1 MKILKLAAFALGGI
15 AALLAAAVLYV
26 AITFDAVRVKEELK
40 RVVLEQKQRTLDIEG
55 DVDLSFYP
63 NLGLKLGR
71 AALSEHNST
80 ARFAAIDS
88 ARVSVAVLP
97 LLSGWLVIDEI
108 RIEGANVDLIRYKDG
123 SFNFDDLL
131 SAEKDESSSVRFDI
145 AGLKLSRSAL
155 AFRDEGSG
163 AAHALGDIELSVG
176 KLSNAA
182 RGRIDLA
189 ARWTSAQPTA
199 DTRIVLAA
207 GYDYDLLA
215 QRFTFDA
222 LSATMDGTLFDL
234 TDLRAALTSTRL
246 EVGADGRLDIQKLA
260 LDLSARR
267 AGEALSAKL
276 EAPALQ
282 LDAGGARS
290 DDVSLAAKVDSSARM
305 ADLKLQL
312 KGIEG
317 SAQAIRIA
325 GLTLALDA
333 RQDAATV
340 KAALTSP
347 LSVQLDGPS
356 GELSALEGSI
366 DIAHPSLPMK
376 SIKLPLKG
384 SARADLQAQTAALD
398 LDTRLDDSHILLK
411 LAATRLQPL
420 ALSFDVDI
428 DQLDLD
434 RYRSPAPAGD
444 ASRPADGNPDDTPV
458 DLSALRAI
466 NASGSVRIGALQ
478 LAGVKMTKMTLNVK
492 ASNGKLEVSPY
503 SAALYQGAASG
514 ALSLNA
520 NGNRIAL
527 RQTLSDIDVRP
538 LIRDAAG
545 KDLLEGRGTIML
557 DVATAGTTVG
567 ALKRALDGSASLKLR
582 DGAIRGINLAKS
594 LREAKAKLVGGGAT
608 VQQASTTEKTDFSA
622 LSASFRIDDG
632 IARNS
637 DLTASSPFLRL
648 AGAGTINLPEAS
660 VDYVARVTLA
670 ATSKGQDGRAA
681 DELRGVTV
689 PVRLYGPFASLDYK
703 IEFAD
708 LVKGAART
716 AVEQQSQKLQDKARD
731 KVQEQV
737 GDKLKGLFGR

>member
-26 AITFDAVRVKEELK
+26 AITFDAVRVKEELR

-71 AALSEHNST
+71 TALSEHNST
-80 ARFAAIDS
+80 ERFAAIDG

-97 LLSGWLVIDEI
+97 LLSGSLVIDEI
-108 RIEGANVDLIRYKDG
+108 RVEGANVTLIRYKDG
-123 SFNFDDLL
+123 SFNFEDLL
-131 SAEKDESSSVRFDI
+131 SAEKDEGSPVRFDI

-163 AAHALGDIELSVG
+163 AVHTLGDIELAVG
-176 KLSNAA
+176 KLSNTA
-182 RGRIDLA
+182 RGKLDMA
-189 ARWTSAQPTA
+189 AHWTSAQPTA

-207 GYDYDLLA
+207 GYDYDLLT
-215 QRFTFDA
+215 QRFA
-222 LSATMDGTLFDL
+222 LEALNATMDGTLLDL

-246 EVGADGRLDIQKLA
+246 EAGAEGRIDIQKLA
-260 LDLSARR
+260 FDLSARR

-276 EAPALQ
+276 AAPALQ
-282 LDAGGARS
+282 LDAGGARG
-290 DDVSLAAKVDSSARM
+290 DEISLTAKIDSSARM
-305 ADLKLQL
+305 ADIKLQL

-317 SAQAIRIA
+317 NAQAIRVA

-333 RQDAATV
+333 RLDTATV

-347 LSVQLDGPS
+347 LNIQLDGPS
-356 GELSALEGSI
+356 GELSALDGTI

-376 SIKLPLKG
+376 SVKLPVKG
-384 SARADLQAQTAALD
+384 SARADLKAQTAALD

-420 ALSFDVDI
+420 ALTFDVDI
-428 DQLDLD
+428 DQLNLD
-434 RYRSPAPAGD
+434 RYRPPAAAGD
-444 ASRPADGNPDDTPV
+444 ATRPAAGNPDDTPV
-458 DLSALRAI
+458 DLSALRDI

-514 ALSLNA
+514 ALMLNA
-520 NGNRIAL
+520 DGNRIAL
-527 RQTLSDIDVRP
+527 KQTLSDIDVHP

-545 KDLLEGRGTIML
+545 KDLLEGRGTVML
-557 DVATAGTTVG
+557 DIATSGTTVG
-567 ALKRALDGSASLKLR
+567 ALKRALDGNASLKLR

-594 LREAKAKLVGGGAT
+594 LREAKAKLGGGTT
-608 VQQASTTEKTDFSA
+608 VQQASATEKTDFSA

-660 VDYVARVTLA
+660 VDYLARVTLA

-716 AVEQQSQKLQDKARD
+716 AVEQQSQKLQEKARD

>member
-1 MKILKLAAFALGGI
+1 MKILKLAAFALGGV

-26 AITFDAVRVKEELK
+26 AITFDAVRVKEELR

-71 AALSEHNST
+71 TALSEHNST
-80 ARFAAIDS
+80 ERFAAIDG

-97 LLSGWLVIDEI
+97 LLSGSLVIDEI
-108 RIEGANVDLIRYKDG
+108 RVEGASVTLIRYKDG
-123 SFNFDDLL
+123 SFNFEDLL
-131 SAEKDESSSVRFDI
+131 SAEKDEGSPVRFDI

-163 AAHALGDIELSVG
+163 AVHTLGDIELAVG
-176 KLSNAA
+176 KLSNTA
-182 RGRIDLA
+182 RGKLDMA
-189 ARWTSAQPTA
+189 AHWTSAQPTA
-199 DTRIVLAA
+199 DARIALAA
-207 GYDYDLLA
+207 GYDYDLLT
-215 QRFTFDA
+215 QRFA
-222 LSATMDGTLFDL
+222 LEALGATMDGTLLDL

-246 EVGADGRLDIQKLA
+246 EAGAEGRIDIQKLA
-260 LDLSARR
+260 FDLSARR

-276 EAPALQ
+276 AAPALQ
-282 LDAGGARS
+282 LDAGGARG
-290 DDVSLAAKVDSSARM
+290 DEISLAAKIDSSARM
-305 ADLKLQL
+305 ADIKLQL

-317 SAQAIRIA
+317 SAQAIRVA
-325 GLTLALDA
+325 GLTLTLDA
-333 RQDAATV
+333 RQDTATV
-340 KAALTSP
+340 KAALATP
-347 LSVQLDGPS
+347 LNVRLDGPS

-376 SIKLPLKG
+376 SVKLPVKG
-384 SARADLQAQTAALD
+384 SARADLKAQTAAVD

-420 ALSFDVDI
+420 ALTFDVDI
-428 DQLDLD
+428 DQLNLD
-434 RYRSPAPAGD
+434 RYRPPAATGD
-444 ASRPADGNPDDTPV
+444 ATRPAAGNPDDTPV
-458 DLSALRAI
+458 DLSALRGI

-514 ALSLNA
+514 ALMLNA
-520 NGNRIAL
+520 DGNRIAL
-527 RQTLSDIDVRP
+527 KQTLSDIDVHP

-545 KDLLEGRGTIML
+545 KDLLEGRGTVML
-557 DVATAGTTVG
+557 DVATSGTTVG
-567 ALKRALDGSASLKLR
+567 ALKRALDGNASLKLR

-594 LREAKAKLVGGGAT
+594 LREAKAKLGGGTT
-608 VQQASTTEKTDFSA
+608 VQQASATEKTDFSA

-660 VDYVARVTLA
+660 VDYLARVTLA

-689 PVRLYGPFASLDYK
+689 PVRLYGPFAGLDYK

-716 AVEQQSQKLQDKARD
+716 AVQQQSQKLQEKARD

>member
-26 AITFDAVRVKEELK
+26 AITFDAVRVKEELR

-71 AALSEHNST
+71 TALSEHNST
-80 ARFAAIDS
+80 ERFAAIDG

-97 LLSGWLVIDEI
+97 LLSGSLVVDEI
-108 RIEGANVDLIRYKDG
+108 RVEGASVTLIRYKDG
-123 SFNFDDLL
+123 SFNFEDLL
-131 SAEKDESSSVRFDI
+131 SAEKDESSPVRFDI

-163 AAHALGDIELSVG
+163 AAHMLDDIELSVG

-182 RGRIDLA
+182 RGRLDMA
-189 ARWTSAQPTA
+189 ARWSSAQPTA
-199 DTRIVLAA
+199 DARIVLAA
-207 GYDYDLLA
+207 GYDYDLPA
-215 QRFTFDA
+215 QRFALEA

-234 TDLRAALTSTRL
+234 TDLRAALTSDRL
-246 EVGADGRLDIQKLA
+246 EAGADGRIDIRKLA
-260 LDLSARR
+260 LDLSATR

-276 EAPALQ
+276 AAPALQ

-290 DDVSLAAKVDSSARM
+290 DEIGLTAKIDSSARM
-305 ADLKLQL
+305 ADIKLQL

-317 SAQAIRIA
+317 NAQAIRVD

-333 RQDAATV
+333 RLDTATV

-347 LSVQLDGPS
+347 LNIQLDGPS
-356 GELSALEGSI
+356 GELSALDGSI
-366 DIAHPSLPMK
+366 DIAYPSLPMK
-376 SIKLPLKG
+376 SVKLPVKG
-384 SARADLQAQTAALD
+384 SARADLKAQTAALD
-398 LDTRLDDSHILLK
+398 LDTQLDDSHILLK

-420 ALSFDVDI
+420 ALTFDVDI

-434 RYRSPAPAGD
+434 RYRPPAAAGPA
-444 ASRPADGNPDDTPV
+444 AGNPDDTPV
-458 DLSALRAI
+458 DLSALRGI

-492 ASNGKLEVSPY
+492 AANGKLEVSPY

-520 NGNRIAL
+520 DGNRIAL
-527 RQTLSDIDVRP
+527 KQTLSDVDVHP

-545 KDLLEGRGTIML
+545 KDLLEGRGTVML

-567 ALKRALDGSASLKLR
+567 ALKRALGGSASLKLR

-594 LREAKAKLVGGGAT
+594 LREAKAKLGGGAT
-608 VQQASTTEKTDFSA
+608 VQQASATEKTDFSA

-648 AGAGTINLPEAS
+648 AGAGTVNLPDES
-660 VDYVARVTLA
+660 VDYLARVTLA

-703 IEFAD
+703 IEFGD
-708 LVKGAART
+708 LVKGAARK
-716 AVEQQSQKLQDKARD
+716 AVEQQSQKLQEKARD

>member
-26 AITFDAVRVKEELK
+26 AITFDAVRVKEELR

-71 AALSEHNST
+71 TALSEHNST
-80 ARFAAIDS
+80 ERFAAIDS

-97 LLSGWLVIDEI
+97 LLSGSLVVDEI
-108 RIEGANVDLIRYKDG
+108 RVEGASVALIRYKDG
-123 SFNFDDLL
+123 SFNFEDLL
-131 SAEKDESSSVRFDI
+131 SAEKDDSSPVRFDI

-163 AAHALGDIELSVG
+163 AAHALDDIELSVG
-176 KLSNAA
+176 KLANAA
-182 RGRIDLA
+182 RGRLDLA
-189 ARWTSAQPTA
+189 ARWTSVQPTA
-199 DTRIVLAA
+199 DSRIVLAT
-207 GYDYDLLA
+207 GYDYDLPA
-215 QRFTFDA
+215 QRFALEA

-234 TDLRAALTSTRL
+234 TDVRAALTSERL
-246 EVGADGRLDIQKLA
+246 EAGADDRIEIRKLA

-276 EAPALQ
+276 TAPALQ
-282 LDAGGARS
+282 LDAGGARG
-290 DDVSLAAKVDSSARM
+290 DEVSLTAKIDSSARM
-305 ADLKLQL
+305 ADIKLQL

-333 RQDAATV
+333 RQDTATV
-340 KAALTSP
+340 KAALASP
-347 LSVQLDGPS
+347 LNVQLDGPS
-356 GELSALEGSI
+356 GELSALDGTI

-376 SIKLPLKG
+376 SVKLPVKG
-384 SARADLQAQTAALD
+384 SARADLKAQTAALD
-398 LDTRLDDSHILLK
+398 LDTRLDDSHIQLK

-420 ALSFDVDI
+420 ALNFDVDI

-434 RYRSPAPAGD
+434 RYRPPAAAGPA
-444 ASRPADGNPDDTPV
+444 AGNPDDTPV
-458 DLSALRAI
+458 DLSALRGI

-478 LAGVKMTKMTLNVK
+478 VAGVKMTKMTLNVK
-492 ASNGKLEVSPY
+492 AANGKLEVSPY

-520 NGNRIAL
+520 EGNRIAL
-527 RQTLSDIDVRP
+527 KQTLSDIDVHP

-545 KDLLEGRGTIML
+545 KDLLEGRGTVML
-557 DVATAGTTVG
+557 DVATSGTTVG

-594 LREAKAKLVGGGAT
+594 LREAKAKLGGGAT
-608 VQQASTTEKTDFSA
+608 VQQASATEKTDFSA

-648 AGAGTINLPEAS
+648 AGAGTVNLPDES
-660 VDYVARVTLA
+660 VDYLARVTLA

>member
-1 MKILKLAAFALGGI
+1 MKILKLAAFALGGV

-26 AITFDAVRVKEELK
+26 AITFDAVRVKEELR

-71 AALSEHNST
+71 TALSEHNST
-80 ARFAAIDS
+80 ERFAAIDG

-97 LLSGWLVIDEI
+97 LLSGSLVIDEI
-108 RIEGANVDLIRYKDG
+108 RVEGASVTLIRYKDG
-123 SFNFDDLL
+123 SFNFEDLL
-131 SAEKDESSSVRFDI
+131 SAEKDEGSPVRFDI

-163 AAHALGDIELSVG
+163 AVHTLDDIELAVG
-176 KLSNAA
+176 KLSNTA
-182 RGRIDLA
+182 RGKLDMA
-189 ARWTSAQPTA
+189 AHWTSAQPTA

-207 GYDYDLLA
+207 GYDYDLLT
-215 QRFTFDA
+215 QRFA
-222 LSATMDGTLFDL
+222 LEALGATMEGTLLDL

-246 EVGADGRLDIQKLA
+246 EAGAEGRIDIQKLA
-260 LDLSARR
+260 FDLSARR

-276 EAPALQ
+276 AAPALQ
-282 LDAGGARS
+282 LDAGGARG
-290 DDVSLAAKVDSSARM
+290 DEINLAAKIDSSARM
-305 ADLKLQL
+305 ADIKLQF

-317 SAQAIRIA
+317 SPQAVRVA
-325 GLTLALDA
+325 GLTLTLDA
-333 RQDAATV
+333 RQDTATV
-340 KAALTSP
+340 KAALATP
-347 LSVQLDGPS
+347 LNVQLDGPS
-356 GELSALEGSI
+356 AELSALEGSI

-376 SIKLPLKG
+376 SVKLPVKG
-384 SARADLQAQTAALD
+384 SARADLKAQTAALD

-420 ALSFDVDI
+420 SLTFDVDI
-428 DQLDLD
+428 DQLNLD
-434 RYRSPAPAGD
+434 RYRPPAAAGD
-444 ASRPADGNPDDTPV
+444 ATRPAAGNPDDTPV
-458 DLSALRAI
+458 DLSALRDI
-466 NASGSVRIGALQ
+466 NATGSVRIGALQ

-503 SAALYQGAASG
+503 SATLYQGAASG
-514 ALSLNA
+514 ALILNA
-520 NGNRIAL
+520 DGNRIAL
-527 RQTLSDIDVRP
+527 KQTLSDIDVHP

-545 KDLLEGRGTIML
+545 KDLLEGRGTVML
-557 DVATAGTTVG
+557 DVATSGTTVG
-567 ALKRALDGSASLKLR
+567 ALKRALDGNASLKLR

-594 LREAKAKLVGGGAT
+594 LREAKAKLGGGTT
-608 VQQASTTEKTDFSA
+608 VQQASATEKTDFSA

-648 AGAGTINLPEAS
+648 AGAGTVNLPEAS
-660 VDYVARVTLA
+660 VDYLARVTLA

-703 IEFAD
+703 IELAD

-716 AVEQQSQKLQDKARD
+716 AVEQQSQKLQEKARD

>member
-26 AITFDAVRVKEELK
+26 AITFDAVRVKDELR

-71 AALSEHNST
+71 TALSEHNST
-80 ARFAAIDS
+80 ERFAAIDS

-97 LLSGWLVIDEI
+97 LLSGSLVVDEI
-108 RIEGANVDLIRYKDG
+108 RVEGASVALIRYKDG
-123 SFNFDDLL
+123 SFNFEDLL
-131 SAEKDESSSVRFDI
+131 SAEKDESSPVRFDI

-163 AAHALGDIELSVG
+163 AAHMLGDIELSVG

-182 RGRIDLA
+182 RGRLDMT
-189 ARWTSAQPTA
+189 ARWTSAQPAA
-199 DTRIVLAA
+199 DSRIVLAA
-207 GYDYDLLA
+207 GYDYDLPA
-215 QRFTFDA
+215 QRFA
-222 LSATMDGTLFDL
+222 LEALRATMDGTLLDL
-234 TDLRAALTSTRL
+234 TDLRAALTTERL
-246 EVGADGRLDIQKLA
+246 EAGADGRIDVQKLA

-276 EAPALQ
+276 AAPALQ
-282 LDAGGARS
+282 LDAGGARG
-290 DDVSLAAKVDSSARM
+290 DEVSLTAKIDSSARM
-305 ADLKLQL
+305 ADINLQI

-317 SAQAIRIA
+317 SAQAIRVA

-333 RQDAATV
+333 RQDTATV
-340 KAALTSP
+340 KAALASP
-347 LSVQLDGPS
+347 LNIQLDGPS

-366 DIAHPSLPMK
+366 DIAYPSLPMK
-376 SIKLPLKG
+376 SVKLPVKG
-384 SARADLQAQTAALD
+384 AARADLKSQTAALD

-420 ALSFDVDI
+420 ALTFDVDI

-434 RYRSPAPAGD
+434 RYRLPASAGD
-444 ASRPADGNPDDTPV
+444 AAGPAAGNPDDTPV
-458 DLSALRAI
+458 DLSALRGI

-514 ALSLNA
+514 ALMLNA
-520 NGNRIAL
+520 DGNRIAL
-527 RQTLSDIDVRP
+527 KQTLSDIDVHP

-545 KDLLEGRGTIML
+545 KDLLEGRGTITL

-567 ALKRALDGSASLKLR
+567 ALKRALDGNASLKLR

-594 LREAKAKLVGGGAT
+594 LREAKAKLGGGAT

-622 LSASFRIDDG
+622 LSASFRIEDG

-648 AGAGTINLPEAS
+648 AGAGTVNLPDAS
-660 VDYVARVTLA
+660 VDYLARVTLA

-708 LVKGAART
+708 MVKGAART
-716 AVEQQSQKLQDKARD
+716 AVEQQGQKLQEKARD

>member
-26 AITFDAVRVKEELK
+26 AITFDAVRVKEELR

-71 AALSEHNST
+71 TALSEHNST
-80 ARFAAIDS
+80 ERFAAIDS

-97 LLSGWLVIDEI
+97 LLSGSLVIDEI
-108 RIEGANVDLIRYKDG
+108 RVEGASVTLIRYKDG
-123 SFNFDDLL
+123 SFNFEDLL
-131 SAEKDESSSVRFDI
+131 SAEKDEGSPVRFDI

-163 AAHALGDIELSVG
+163 AAHTLGDIELAVG

-182 RGRIDLA
+182 RGKLDIA

-199 DTRIVLAA
+199 DMRIVLTA
-207 GYDYDLLA
+207 GYDYDLPN
-215 QRFTFDA
+215 QRFALDA
-222 LSATMDGTLFDL
+222 LSATMDGTLLDL

-246 EVGADGRLDIQKLA
+246 EAGAEGRIDIQTLA
-260 LDLSARR
+260 FDLSAGR

-282 LDAGGARS
+282 LDAGGARG
-290 DDVSLAAKVDSSARM
+290 DEISLAAKIDSSVRM
-305 ADLKLQL
+305 ADIKLQL

-317 SAQAIRIA
+317 SPQAIRVA

-333 RQDAATV
+333 RQDTATV
-340 KAALTSP
+340 KATLATP

-356 GELSALEGSI
+356 GELSALDGTI

-376 SIKLPLKG
+376 SVKLPVKG
-384 SARADLQAQTAALD
+384 SARADLKAQTAALD

-420 ALSFDVDI
+420 ALTFDVDI
-428 DQLDLD
+428 DQLNLD
-434 RYRSPAPAGD
+434 RYRPPAATGD
-444 ASRPADGNPDDTPV
+444 ATRPATGNPDDTPV
-458 DLSALRAI
+458 DLSALRDI

-503 SAALYQGAASG
+503 SAELYQGAASG
-514 ALSLNA
+514 ALMLNA
-520 NGNRIAL
+520 DGNRIAL
-527 RQTLSDIDVRP
+527 KQTLSDIDVHP

-545 KDLLEGRGTIML
+545 KDLLEGRGTVML
-557 DVATAGTTVG
+557 DVATSGTTVG
-567 ALKRALDGSASLKLR
+567 ALKRALDGNASLKLR

-594 LREAKAKLVGGGAT
+594 LREAKAKLGGGTT
-608 VQQASTTEKTDFSA
+608 VQQASATEKTDFSA

-648 AGAGTINLPEAS
+648 AGAGTVNLPEAS
-660 VDYVARVTLA
+660 VDYLARVTLA
-670 ATSKGQDGRAA
+670 ATSKGQDGRAV
-681 DELRGVTV
+681 DELKGVTV

-731 KVQEQV
+731 KAQEQV